1 MSAAPRH
8 LRARFLW
15 SFLFREK
22 KKGQHPGPGRLR
34 LIQRKGALRT
44 LGKQHGTAIRCE
56 RDKKLSLAVEWILDY
71 GYIEKDIRLI
81 EKNLVIMEYFLEIT
95 EPEKE
100 IIIEIMEERRDSNMI
115 VQELKRRGYR
125 EGMEHGIQQGVQ
137 QGKEQGK
144 LEARRE
150 TAQALLNE
158 NMSAEKISKI
168 TGLDVGEIES
178 LKRGERGS

>member
-1 MSAAPRH
+1 M
-8 LRARFLW
+8 
-15 SFLFREK
+15 
-22 KKGQHPGPGRLR
+22 
-34 LIQRKGALRT
+34 RT

-100 IIIEIMEERRDSNMI
+100 IIIEMMEERRDSNMI
-115 VQELKRRGYR
+115 VQELKRRGYQ
-125 EGMEHGIQQGVQ
+125 EGME
-137 QGKEQGK
+137 QGKY
-144 LEARRE
+144 EAKQE

-158 NMSAEKISKI
+158 NMSVEKISKI

>member
-1 MSAAPRH
+1 
-8 LRARFLW
+8 
-15 SFLFREK
+15 
-22 KKGQHPGPGRLR
+22 
-34 LIQRKGALRT
+34 
-44 LGKQHGTAIRCE
+44 
-56 RDKKLSLAVEWILDY
+56 
-71 GYIEKDIRLI
+71 
-81 EKNLVIMEYFLEIT
+81 
-95 EPEKE
+95 
-100 IIIEIMEERRDSNMI
+100 MI